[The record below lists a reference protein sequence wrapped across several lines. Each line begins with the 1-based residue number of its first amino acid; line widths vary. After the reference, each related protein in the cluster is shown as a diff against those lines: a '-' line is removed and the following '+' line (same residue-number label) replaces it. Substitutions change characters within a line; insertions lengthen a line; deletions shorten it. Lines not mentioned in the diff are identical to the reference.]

1 MTSKTWIGGDGNDA
15 SDPANWSP
23 GEAPQPGDTL
33 DMQGGT
39 MNIRDDDL
47 AGNTLVIGQSQR
59 TTSPTTLNLSQHADV
74 SMQTA
79 LYSTDSVTINVGGS
93 DTLNLAA
100 GFPSATTFTVNLA
113 DHARLAG
120 SIDMT
125 FGSAVF
131 AGGSGSRYVNNGSDV
146 VRGSRVTLDTDVRG
160 QGSFTVHSAQ
170 SSGGQLEFGG
180 SVSRGQTVTVSGD
193 PYRLVRSQLQIDQP
207 AAFKGAVA
215 LDSFG
220 EVDLVG
226 LANAE
231 SYQLKNDILSI
242 YSGCNEIERLRL
254 TLPPPV
260 SGTPLDLTVAQTATG
275 ILIDRGGY
283 RGGGT
288 LLPTHDGS
296 GPGST
301 QF

>member
-15 SDPANWSP
+15 GDPANWSP
-23 GEAPQPGDTL
+23 SETPQPGDTL
-33 DMQGGT
+33 AMQGGT

-47 AGNTLVIGQSQR
+47 AGNTLVIGQPNQNA
-59 TTSPTTLNLSQHADV
+59 SPTTLNLSHHADV
-74 SMQTA
+74 SVKT
-79 LYSTDSVTINVGGS
+79 SPFSSDSVTINVDGS
-93 DTLNLAA
+93 DILDLAA
-100 GFPSATTFTVNLA
+100 GFPSTTSFTVNLA

-146 VRGSRVTLDTDVRG
+146 VRGSNLTFDTDVKG
-160 QGSFTVHSAQ
+160 QGSFAVSTAQ
-170 SSGGQLEFGG
+170 SSAGRLEFGG

-193 PYRLVRSQLQIDQP
+193 PGRGQRSQLQIDQP

-215 LDSFG
+215 LNSFG

-226 LANAE
+226 LANAD

-242 YSGCNEIERLRL
+242 FSGCEVIERLRL
-254 TLPPPV
+254 TLPPPA
-260 SGTPLDLTVAQTATG
+260 SGTPPDLTVAQTATG

-283 RGGGT
+283 RGDGT

-296 GPGST
+296 GTGGA